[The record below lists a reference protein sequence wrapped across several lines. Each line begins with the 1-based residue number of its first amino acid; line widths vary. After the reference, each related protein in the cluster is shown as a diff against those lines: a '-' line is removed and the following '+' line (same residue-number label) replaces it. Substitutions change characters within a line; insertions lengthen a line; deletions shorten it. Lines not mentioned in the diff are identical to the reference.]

1 MNIVWLTKSAAKYK
15 MDLLDEI
22 GKKVN
27 LTVLF
32 IEHKNKNRAAGFYS
46 DLNGHYQ
53 LVQLK
58 SFKQADEYIK
68 NADIFVDSYYA
79 SKWGFYCTGVARKYH
94 VHTILQADGGIA
106 VKRNI
111 LVEMAISCF
120 MNRHEFILS
129 SSTFTDDYFKYYL
142 KNNMKKTYHYRIS
155 SLHEQ
160 DIQKNKEYFLKKA
173 EYKKELNLKEFTFI
187 SVGQMIPRK
196 GFDILLKAYA
206 ESGLNDKT
214 KLLMIGGKPYE
225 ELISLKKELNLTSAE
240 FIDAIPKYEL
250 NKYYAASDAYVFTTR
265 EDIWGL
271 VVNEALSFGLP
282 LISSDNCVAAE
293 HFSKNENV
301 GILVKN
307 EDISG
312 FAKTMVEVYK
322 NIELRN
328 QLSNTALDKIKYY
341 TIEQSAKDIVDAF
354 NNINEKKCEG

>member
-27 LTVLF
+27 LTILF

-160 DIQKNKEYFLKKA
+160 DIQKN
-173 EYKKELNLKEFTFI
+173 
-187 SVGQMIPRK
+187 
-196 GFDILLKAYA
+196 ILL
-206 ESGLNDKT
+206 S
-214 KLLMIGGKPYE
+214 
-225 ELISLKKELNLTSAE
+225 
-240 FIDAIPKYEL
+240 
-250 NKYYAASDAYVFTTR
+250 
-265 EDIWGL
+265 
-271 VVNEALSFGLP
+271 
-282 LISSDNCVAAE
+282 
-293 HFSKNENV
+293 
-301 GILVKN
+301 
-307 EDISG
+307 
-312 FAKTMVEVYK
+312 
-322 NIELRN
+322 
-328 QLSNTALDKIKYY
+328 ALDK
-341 TIEQSAKDIVDAF
+341 
-354 NNINEKKCEG
+354 